1 MNGLNRVRAALLLA
15 IALAPGV
22 SLLAQGTL
30 ERISD
35 RNEFRIGYRTD
46 ARPLSFQKDGEA
58 QGYSVDFC
66 RRIAVAVR
74 EHLKLP
80 DMKVTYVP
88 VTSDGRFDAVV
99 GGDIDI
105 ECGATTITLG
115 RLERVDFTLMT
126 FVTGGTVLSM
136 AANRVANLEG
146 LAGKRVAVVRGTST
160 ADALEAALKEKLI
173 DARVVRVA
181 DRTEGMSRLRSSE
194 VAGFASDQIVLI
206 GVALEAIDARETV
219 NFSFADEFFSYE
231 PYAFMVRRNDAEF
244 RLVVNRA
251 IAQMFRSGQ
260 FAQVY
265 QTWIGNAGVQ
275 PSPMLVAMYQ
285 MQSLAE

>member
-1 MNGLNRVRAALLLA
+1 MNGFTRVRAMLLLA
-15 IALAPGV
+15 IALAPGA
-22 SLLAQGTL
+22 SLMAQGTL
-30 ERISD
+30 ERIAD

-46 ARPLSFQKDGEA
+46 ARPLSFEKDGAA

-88 VTSDGRFDAVV
+88 VTSDDRVD
-99 GGDIDI
+99 GDIDI

-160 ADALEAALKEKLI
+160 ADALEAALREKLI
-173 DARVVRVA
+173 DARVVTVA
-181 DRTEGMSRLRSSE
+181 DRTDGMSRLRSGD

-244 RLVVNRA
+244 RLIVNRA

-275 PSPMLVAMYQ
+275 PSPMLIAMYQ

>member
-1 MNGLNRVRAALLLA
+1 MNGLNRVRTMILVA
-15 IALAPGV
+15 IALAPGA

-30 ERISD
+30 ERIAD

-99 GGDIDI
+99 DGDVDI

-181 DRTEGMSRLRSSE
+181 DRTEGMSRLRSGE